1 MFEFWLI
8 TKADKGSVG
17 DCGAIFFFF
26 LEMCGVISKDT
37 SLYIFSKILLFV
49 RKQLQLHP
57 LIFF

>member
-8 TKADKGSVG
+8 TKADEGSVG

-26 LEMCGVISKDT
+26 EMCGVISKDT